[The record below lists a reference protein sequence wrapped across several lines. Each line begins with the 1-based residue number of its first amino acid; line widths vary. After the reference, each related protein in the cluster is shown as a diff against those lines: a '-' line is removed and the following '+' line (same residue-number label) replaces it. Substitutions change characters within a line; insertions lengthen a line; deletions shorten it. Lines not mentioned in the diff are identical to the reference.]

1 MSICNLKNAEQA
13 ATYYERDD
21 YYTKDQSPSAWWGKT
36 AGTLGLDGK
45 VDREVFQGLLEGR
58 LPDGTELPTC
68 PGAPRRPGVDLTF
81 SAPKSVSLM
90 ALVGEDDRIPKAHRE
105 AVTAALGWLEET
117 SSRARSTEDR
127 QTRTEATGNLLVAR
141 FDHDTSRELDPQ
153 LHTHAVVVNVTRRQ
167 DGEFR
172 AIDNEALYTNKM
184 AAGAIYR
191 AELAERLQAI
201 GYGID
206 VTHQDG
212 RFELRGISREQIE
225 AFSTRRKQIEA
236 ALEER
241 GFSSSKA
248 AETAAL
254 DSRKAKQEVDRG
266 VVRKEWR
273 VRANEAG
280 LELRIPAQ
288 PRAMRIRDSAL
299 QTESAAKVTKLALDH
314 FSERSSVMTRPEL
327 VRFGLEHGTG
337 KTTLVKVQAAI
348 DQAVQKGELKPLGEG
363 RFTTARALILE
374 KSVLTLESRGRGVVA
389 PILPTS
395 DLAPMLD
402 GRSLKAD
409 QKEALEAVLGAR
421 DRVVGVQGYAGTGK
435 TFMLRC
441 LRELAEAKGF
451 EVRGFSNTSV
461 ATNLLETEAGIRSET
476 LARHLAPGAPE
487 KALDKSQ
494 DASGKPQVWVV
505 DEASM
510 LGTKQAADLLRK
522 AEREGARVV
531 LVGDRAQ
538 LPSIEAGKPFALLM
552 DRGMKCAV
560 LDEIVRQKDPDLKA
574 AVELTID
581 GRTGDA
587 LRAIE
592 KLVHQEESKEKW
604 LSLLADRYLESRAEP
619 GDRPLLI
626 TGTNADRRAL
636 NDLVRVGLVDRGEL
650 RGEGFRAEVLV
661 PKALTRAER
670 TEVTTYQVG
679 DVVRFGR
686 DYQSLG
692 IRKGEYATV
701 REVDAGQG
709 RVQLELPDG
718 RRTAWDPE
726 KHIKVEVYA
735 KEARDLR
742 SGDLIRWTRND
753 TDQVRRNGE
762 FAEVVGVDSAHGKAR
777 VRTSKGEDQVLD
789 LTQRGHWDHGYAS
802 TIYAAQGRTTDE
814 VLIHLDSRQRTV
826 VGQEAWY
833 VAISRARESALVVT
847 DDKDRLP
854 EALKRVMGQKSAV
867 EELERAGGLPD
878 REAPTGRDSP
888 AGRSKPAEGGSPGGI
903 SISKMLG
910 FE

>member
-1 MSICNLKNAEQA
+1 MSISNLKNAEQA
-13 ATYYERDD
+13 ASYYERDD
-21 YYTKDQSPSAWWGKT
+21 YYTKGQGPSSWWGKT
-36 AGTLGLDGK
+36 AGTLGLTGK
-45 VDREVFQGLLEGR
+45 VDREVFQGLLEGK
-58 LPDGTELPTC
+58 LPDGTALPTC
-68 PGAPRRPGVDLTF
+68 HGTPRRPGVDLTF

-90 ALVGEDDRIPKAHRE
+90 ALIGEDDRIVKAHRE
-105 AVTAALGWLEET
+105 AVTAALGWVEET
-117 SSRARSTEDR
+117 SSRARATEDR

-191 AELAERLQAI
+191 AELATRLQDL
-201 GYGID
+201 GYRID
-206 VTHQDG
+206 LTHPDG
-212 RFELRGISREQIE
+212 RFELKGISREQIE
-225 AFSTRRKQIEA
+225 SFSIRRKQIEA
-236 ALEER
+236 ALGER

-254 DSRKAKQEVDRG
+254 DSRKAKQDADRA

-273 VRANEAG
+273 VRADEAG
-280 LELRIPAQ
+280 LALRIPAQ
-288 PRAMRIRDSAL
+288 PRAMRIRENAIQS
-299 QTESAAKVTKLALDH
+299 EAAGSITKLALDH

-327 VRFGLEHGTG
+327 VRFCLEHGTG
-337 KTTLVKVQAAI
+337 KTTLRKVQEAI
-348 DQAVQKGELKPLGEG
+348 DQAVRKNELRPLGEG
-363 RFTTARALILE
+363 RFTTERALILE
-374 KSVLTLESRGRGVVA
+374 NSVLDLEARGRGVVA
-389 PILPTS
+389 PILPAS
-395 DLAPMLD
+395 DLAPRLA
-402 GRSLKAD
+402 GRNLKTD
-409 QKEALEAVLGAR
+409 QKEALEAVLGAQ

-441 LRELAEAKGF
+441 LRELAEAQGF
-451 EVRGFSNTSV
+451 DVRGFSNTSV

-487 KALDKSQ
+487 KAPDKAL

-510 LGTKQAADLLRK
+510 LGTKQASDLLRK
-522 AEREGARVV
+522 AERAGARVV

-587 LRAIE
+587 LRTIE
-592 KLVHQEESKEKW
+592 KLVHQEESKEKR
-604 LSLLADRYLESRAEP
+604 LSLLAGRYLESRAEP

-636 NDLVRVGLVDRGEL
+636 NDLVRAGLVDRGEL
-650 RGEGFRAEVLV
+650 RGEGVRAEVLV
-661 PKALTRAER
+661 PRALTQAEKGEA
-670 TEVTTYQVG
+670 TNYQAG
-679 DVVRFGR
+679 DIVRFGR
-686 DYQSLG
+686 AYKSLG
-692 IRKGEYATV
+692 VAKGEYATV
-701 REVDAGQG
+701 RSVGGDRDG
-709 RVQLELPDG
+709 VQLELASG
-718 RRTAWDPE
+718 RKVDWQPQ
-726 KHIKVEVYA
+726 KLGKVEVYSP
-735 KEARDLR
+735 ETRDLR

-753 TDQVRRNGE
+753 LDQSRRNGE
-762 FAEVVGVDSAHGKAR
+762 FAEVVGVDSTQRRAQ

-814 VLIHLDSRQRTV
+814 VLIHLDSRQRAV

-867 EELERAGGLPD
+867 EELERAGK
-878 REAPTGRDSP
+878 P
-888 AGRSKPAEGGSPGGI
+888 AVLEGPRRPPEESKPAPGRSQGGFSLT
-903 SISKMLG
+903 KMLG
-910 FE
+910 FD

>member
-1 MSICNLKNAEQA
+1 MSICNIKNAGQA
-13 ATYYERDD
+13 ASYYERDD

-36 AGTLGLDGK
+36 AGTLGLAGK
-45 VDREVFQGLLEGR
+45 VDREVFQGLLEGK

-68 PGAPRRPGVDLTF
+68 HGTPRRPGVDLTF

-212 RFELRGISREQIE
+212 RFELKGISREQIE
-225 AFSTRRKQIEA
+225 EFSTRRKQIEV
-236 ALEER
+236 ALGER

-273 VRANEAG
+273 VRADEAG
-280 LELRIPAQ
+280 LELRIPTRLKRVRDQGAETLKA
-288 PRAMRIRDSAL
+288 PSRNMVAVAMN
-299 QTESAAKVTKLALDH
+299 H

-327 VRFGLEHGTG
+327 VRFSLERGVG
-337 KTTLVKVQAAI
+337 KTTLGKVHVAI
-348 DQAVQKGELKPLGEG
+348 DQAVQNGDLLPLGEG
-363 RFTTARALILE
+363 RFTTERALHLE
-374 KSVLTLESRGRGVVA
+374 QAVLSLEARGRGAVKPIIPA
-389 PILPTS
+389 P
-395 DLAPMLD
+395 DLAPRLG
-402 GRSLKAD
+402 GRSLKTD
-409 QKEALEAVLGAR
+409 QKEALESILGAR
-421 DRVVGVQGYAGTGK
+421 DRVIGVQGYAGTGK

-441 LRELAEAKGF
+441 LGEMAEAQGF
-451 EVRGFSNTSV
+451 EVRGFSNTAV

-476 LARHLAPGAPE
+476 LARHLAPGTLE
-487 KALDKSQ
+487 KSQ
-494 DASGKPQVWVV
+494 DEDQNASRKPQVWVV

-574 AVELTID
+574 AVVLTID

-592 KLVHQEESKEKW
+592 KLVHQEESKEKR
-604 LSLLADRYLESRAEP
+604 LSLLAGRYLESRAEP

-650 RGEGFRAEVLV
+650 KGEGVRVEVLV
-661 PKALTRAER
+661 TKELTAAEKS
-670 TEVTTYQVG
+670 EAGSYQVG
-679 DVVRFGR
+679 DIVRFGQGYR
-686 DYQSLG
+686 SLG
-692 IRKGEYATV
+692 VEKGDYVTV
-701 REVDAGQG
+701 RDVDRERGS
-709 RVQLELPDG
+709 VQLDLVTG
-718 RRTAWDPE
+718 RSVEWQPL
-726 KHIKVEVYA
+726 KLSKVEVYSP
-735 KEARDLR
+735 EVRELR
-742 SGDLIRWTRND
+742 TGDIIRWTRND
-753 TDQVRRNGE
+753 AGQARRNGE
-762 FAEVVGVDSAHGKAR
+762 TVEVIAVDSERAEAQ
-777 VRTSKGEDQVLD
+777 VRTRKREVQALD
-789 LTQRGHWDHGYAS
+789 LTRRGHWDHGYAS
-802 TIYAAQGRTTDE
+802 TVYAAQGRTSDE
-814 VLIHLDSRQRTV
+814 VLIHIDSRQKAV

-854 EALKRVMGQKSAV
+854 EALKRVMGQKSAL
-867 EELERAGGLPD
+867 EELERAGK
-878 REAPTGRDSP
+878 P
-888 AGRSKPAEGGSPGGI
+888 ADLEGPRRPPEESKPAPGGSRGGF
-903 SISKMLG
+903 SIAKGLG
-910 FE
+910 ID